1 MIPIDFESKEKN
13 KIMSY
18 KLTLEIK
25 LDRIVAGNKSD
36 IKNSDGTLE
45 NNVGIIVKN
54 NHDRYNFESQV
65 IKPCSS
71 KKKKLISKLGF
82 VPVYDKL
89 NGYYVNPFN
98 GHRLKFHALKN
109 KAKLHNNTT

>member
-13 KIMSY
+13 KIISY

-25 LDRIVAGNKSD
+25 LDRIVADNKSD
-36 IKNSDGTLE
+36 IKISDTTLE
-45 NNVGIIVKN
+45 HNDGIIVRN

-65 IKPCSS
+65 IKPSS

-98 GHRLKFHALKN
+98 GHRLKFHAIKN
-109 KAKLHNNTT
+109 KAKLRNNTT